1 MQKSICRKMRATPPI
16 RVSSVAHLWDMPT
29 GAGNVC
35 FQGYFGSPVLGR
47 RAGLTPSRKSHEP
60 QYICAFSLVLLPS
73 FRLNISSGW
82 GKAMKQRQPNESAAA
97 RRLWTPAEVER
108 LRDMLDAGK
117 TVLEI
122 SRKLKRTIQAVYAR
136 LQRISR
142 RRPRPSK

>member
-1 MQKSICRKMRATPPI
+1 
-16 RVSSVAHLWDMPT
+16 
-29 GAGNVC
+29 
-35 FQGYFGSPVLGR
+35 
-47 RAGLTPSRKSHEP
+47 
-60 QYICAFSLVLLPS
+60 
-73 FRLNISSGW
+73 
-82 GKAMKQRQPNESAAA
+82 MKQRQPNESAAA

-136 LQRISR
+136 LQRVSR

>member
-1 MQKSICRKMRATPPI
+1 
-16 RVSSVAHLWDMPT
+16 
-29 GAGNVC
+29 
-35 FQGYFGSPVLGR
+35 
-47 RAGLTPSRKSHEP
+47 
-60 QYICAFSLVLLPS
+60 
-73 FRLNISSGW
+73 
-82 GKAMKQRQPNESAAA
+82 MKQRQPNESAPA

-122 SRKLKRTIQAVYAR
+122 SRKLKRTIQAVYVR

>member
-1 MQKSICRKMRATPPI
+1 
-16 RVSSVAHLWDMPT
+16 
-29 GAGNVC
+29 
-35 FQGYFGSPVLGR
+35 
-47 RAGLTPSRKSHEP
+47 
-60 QYICAFSLVLLPS
+60 
-73 FRLNISSGW
+73 
-82 GKAMKQRQPNESAAA
+82 MKQRQPNESTAA